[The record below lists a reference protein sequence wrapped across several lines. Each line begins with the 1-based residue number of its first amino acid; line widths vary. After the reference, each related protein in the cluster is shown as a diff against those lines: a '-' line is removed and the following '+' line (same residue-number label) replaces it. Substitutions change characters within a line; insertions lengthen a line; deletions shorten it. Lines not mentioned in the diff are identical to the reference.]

1 MTRAITAV
9 TVALSM
15 GAFAIAT
22 PVRADAND
30 ASLVRI
36 SSIPMP
42 EGFDLVEALAQDP
55 DGDSVDDL
63 VLGSTSPPDQGG
75 VRRLALHLRRSD
87 GPAFRAA
94 PDGTLDLTPDV
105 VAFAAA
111 DVHADPGWE
120 ILLFSAG
127 SVFAWRWRAT
137 EEAQRFVKLCDVEF
151 LWQWP
156 DRRSLFHFE
165 AAVRDLDGDG
175 LADLAIPGPWQ
186 YSIAFQRQGTD
197 GVRSFGPLAV
207 LAPGEPSEARDFEVD
222 RTPQVRQQ
230 SASRRRPS
238 LSISSGG
245 LSFDSNRDAAR
256 PWLDLSESVPAGQLL
271 DWDGD
276 GDIDIAFL
284 TRDYLRVFVQDPRG
298 SFGSAPV
305 RMQNPV
311 AVDRRR
317 QLDVSY
323 SARALDLD
331 EDQRFD
337 CVISAGDKRSDDVRT
352 QILVFLQRAVRAGE
366 EPLFGTGGAPTQL
379 LVLDGFARPLAIE
392 DVDGDGLADL
402 VAASI
407 RPNLI
412 DTLRT
417 AASERIDAELYVYRN
432 TKSGFSKRPDL
443 THTLSIQAGGLDFT
457 ARFIGDL
464 TGDGVS
470 EFVERTD
477 KDRLRV
483 HLVKKAREG
492 LVLIDKPIFEMVLT
506 ESSRVL
512 LPQRASQA
520 RFDLFVLEKGAL
532 RCASFR

>member
-9 TVALSM
+9 TVALSL
-15 GAFAIAT
+15 AALSIAT
-22 PVRADAND
+22 PLRAEAKD
-30 ASLVRI
+30 ASLARI

-42 EGFDLVEALAQDP
+42 EGFDLVEALAQDL
-55 DGDSVDDL
+55 DGDGVDDL
-63 VLGSTSPPDQGG
+63 VVASTSPPDHGG
-75 VRRLALHLRRSD
+75 VRRLALYLRRSD

-127 SVFAWRWRAT
+127 SVFAWRWRAK
-137 EEAQRFVKLCDVEF
+137 EEAQRFVKLCDVDF

-156 DRRSLFHFE
+156 DRQSLFHFE

-175 LADLAIPGPWQ
+175 LADLAIPGPWR
-186 YSIAFQRQGTD
+186 YSIAFQKQGAD
-197 GVRSFGPLAV
+197 GVRSFGPIKL
-207 LAPGEPSEARDFEVD
+207 LAPGEPSESRDFEVD
-222 RTPQVRQQ
+222 RTPSVRQ

-245 LSFDSNRDAAR
+245 LSFSSDREAAR
-256 PWLDLSESVPAGQLL
+256 PWLALSESVPAGQLL

-276 GDIDIAFL
+276 GDLDLAFL
-284 TRDYLRVFVQDPRG
+284 TRDYLRVFVQEPRG
-298 SFGSAPV
+298 TFGGAPV
-305 RMQNPV
+305 RMHNPV
-311 AVDRRR
+311 AVDRQR

-331 EDQRFD
+331 QDQRFD

-366 EPLFGTGGAPTQL
+366 QPLFGTGGAPTQL
-379 LVLDGFARPLAIE
+379 LVLDGFARPLVIE
-392 DVDGDGLADL
+392 DVDGDGLPDL
-402 VAASI
+402 VAAAI

-412 DTLRT
+412 DTIRT

-477 KDRLRV
+477 KDKLRV